1 MLRPAFPGEGGRFYG
16 FGCILGTM
24 PRKRKSGSRPET
36 SAEARRLLTV
46 LKTAMRV
53 LGYSNRQ
60 IERKMG
66 LSDSYLSRVFSEA
79 IELRISHII
88 EIARIIGV
96 EPVEIFQL
104 AFPERTAQPTA
115 AGNHLREALKGMQKV
130 APASWEVPAPPSEPA
145 PKSGDGPPAPV
156 EGATESEVDKAL
168 EKMLARALQRI
179 AERVG

>member
-1 MLRPAFPGEGGRFYG
+1 
-16 FGCILGTM
+16 M
-24 PRKRKSGSRPET
+24 PRKRKSGNRPET
-36 SAEARRLLTV
+36 SPEARRILTV

-66 LSDSYLSRVFSEA
+66 LSDSYLSRVFSET
-79 IELRISHII
+79 IELRISHIV

-104 AFPERTAQPTA
+104 AFPERMAQPTP

-130 APASWEVPAPPSEPA
+130 APASWEAPPPPPEPA
-145 PKSGDGPPAPV
+145 AKGEDKPSTLV

-168 EKMLARALQRI
+168 ERMLARALQRI
-179 AERVG
+179 AERVS